1 MTTLKN
7 PIFIVGAPRSGTT
20 LLQYML
26 RSHPNISLPTG
37 ESHFIIP
44 LYRNREEFGDLG
56 KEENIRR
63 VLEAMYNQSADFL
76 DTDLHGIKFDIDRLA
91 NELFIEGN
99 HSIAD
104 IVSALFEKN
113 ALGEGKQ
120 RWGDKTPYY
129 VLHMK
134 TLQEM
139 FPSAQFIHLIR
150 DGRDCALS
158 MFERKH
164 DFRVYNTFFAA
175 KYWEIYID
183 GGRRLGKE
191 LGGKVYHEVRYEDLL
206 DNPEIALRQ
215 ICDFLN
221 EPYSD
226 NVLNFKKSGQAGKT
240 PLLQKSLQTDNQAK
254 WRSKMSPRQIATFE
268 GAVGHTLTTLGY
280 PLMTD
285 AKPIPLPIKAFWRL
299 HNIII
304 TFLRNNF
311 LPKKRQS
318 PQKN

>member
-1 MTTLKN
+1 MSSN
-7 PIFIVGAPRSGTT
+7 PLFIVGAPRSGTT

-44 LYRNREEFGDLG
+44 LYRDVEKFGSLTEKAG
-56 KEENIRR
+56 IRR
-63 VLEAMYNQSADFL
+63 VLEAMYQKNAEFL
-76 DTDLHGIKFDIDRLA
+76 DTDLHGIRFDIERLTD
-91 NELFIEGN
+91 ELFTEGK

-104 IVSALFEKN
+104 IVAALFEKN

-134 TLQEM
+134 TLLEM
-139 FPSAQFIHLIR
+139 FPTAQFIHLIR

-175 KYWEIYID
+175 KYWEIYVER
-183 GGRRLGKE
+183 GRRIGKE
-191 LGGKVYHEVRYEDLL
+191 LGDKTYHEIHYEDLL
-206 DNPEIALRQ
+206 EQPEVTIERL
-215 ICDFLN
+215 CDFLG

-226 NVLNFKKSGQAGKT
+226 KILNFEKSDRAGKT
-240 PLLQKSLQTDNQAK
+240 PLLQQSLQKNNQAK
-254 WRSKMSPRQIATFE
+254 WRSKMSPRQIAIFE
-268 GAVGHTLTTLGY
+268 GAVGDSLTAFGY
-280 PLMTD
+280 PLLTE
-285 AKPIPLPIKAFWRL
+285 AVPIALPVKAFWHL
-299 HNIII
+299 HNRINTLLSIW
-304 TFLRNNF
+304 F
-311 LPKKRQS
+311 
-318 PQKN
+318 PQKS